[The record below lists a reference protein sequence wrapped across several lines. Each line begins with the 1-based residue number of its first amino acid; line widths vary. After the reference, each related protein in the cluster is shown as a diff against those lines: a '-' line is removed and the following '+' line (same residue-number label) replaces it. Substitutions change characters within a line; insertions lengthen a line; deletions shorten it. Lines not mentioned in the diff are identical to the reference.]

1 MKLLKFRI
9 YGLAELRADKIPMPF
24 CHRRE
29 PESARRR
36 KIPIGRGAASPPTR
50 SLRVEGDAVGWE
62 SAQRCDIRIGRHL
75 PEDGHRA
82 DHLDIGAALPIE

>member
-9 YGLAELRADKIPMPF
+9 YGLAELRADKIPMPY
-24 CHRRE
+24 CHRQE
-29 PESARRR
+29 PESAWRR
-36 KIPIGRGAASPPTR
+36 KKFLSASPPTR
-50 SLRVEGDAVGWE
+50 SLQVEGDAVGWE